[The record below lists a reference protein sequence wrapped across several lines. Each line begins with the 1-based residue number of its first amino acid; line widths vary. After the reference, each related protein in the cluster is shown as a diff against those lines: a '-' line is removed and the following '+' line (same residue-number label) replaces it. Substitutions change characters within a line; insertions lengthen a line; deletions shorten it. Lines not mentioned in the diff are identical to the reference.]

1 MEPVLVTL
9 PKMTEAMMDD
19 VDESLEIDGEQLL
32 TTEQAASFL
41 NRPQRTLEDWRYTG
55 SGPPFVKM
63 GRAVRYR
70 ASDLLEWVDD
80 RVVEST
86 TEADVD
92 GAAE

>member
-1 MEPVLVTL
+1 
-9 PKMTEAMMDD
+9 MDGA
-19 VDESLEIDGEQLL
+19 DETIAIDGERLL
-32 TTEQAASFL
+32 TTKQAANFL

-55 SGPPFVKM
+55 DGPPYVKM

-70 ASDLLEWVDD
+70 ASDLLQWVDE

-92 GAAE
+92 GGEAA